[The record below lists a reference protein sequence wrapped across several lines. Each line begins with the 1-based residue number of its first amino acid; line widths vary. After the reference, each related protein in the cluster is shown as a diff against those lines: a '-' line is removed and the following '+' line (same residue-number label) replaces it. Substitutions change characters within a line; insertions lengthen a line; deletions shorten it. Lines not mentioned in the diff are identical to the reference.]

1 MKKTLLAIPAL
12 ATALVF
18 TSCESGPN
26 AQAGTGIGAVTGAVA
41 GGIIGHQS
49 GHTAEGAVIG
59 GLVGGAAGNAIGGS
73 QDRRNAAYGQR
84 YYIDSYGRRV
94 YY

>member
-1 MKKTLLAIPAL
+1 MD
-12 ATALVF
+12 LVRSEIEHLKQELI
-18 TSCESGPN
+18 TRI